1 MMATH
6 WERGRRC
13 WSHYLKLCLRKG
25 TVVVDASLKLSNS
38 KIEQLLSRLTELIQ
52 QRLPDSDLLE
62 PDSPVSP
69 AKPSSASPVKQQVP
83 TPTPPSKQQV
93 TTPTPP
99 SKQQVPAPTPPS
111 KQQVPAPTPPSK
123 QQVPTTTP
131 PSKYQVPG
139 SSPPVKQQVPASSQ
153 MTHLSASDSGIYI
166 LLYTYVMFTILI
178 FMMGSPL
185 LVQLFTQTFIS
196 ICSMPFIWS

>member
-1 MMATH
+1 MMTTH
-6 WERGRRC
+6 WERGRKC

-52 QRLPDSDLLE
+52 QRLPDSDVLE

-69 AKPSSASPVKQQVP
+69 AKPTSASPVKQQVP

-93 TTPTPP
+93 PMPTPPCKQQVLTPTPP
-99 SKQQVPAPTPPS
+99 SKQQVPT
-111 KQQVPAPTPPSK
+111 PTPPSK
-123 QQVPTTTP
+123 QQVPTPTP

-139 SSPPVKQQVPASSQ
+139 SSPPVKQQVSASSQ
-153 MTHLSASDSGIYI
+153 MTNLGASGIYI
-166 LLYTYVMFTILI
+166 YIYIHTYVMFI
-178 FMMGSPL
+178 
-185 LVQLFTQTFIS
+185 
-196 ICSMPFIWS
+196 